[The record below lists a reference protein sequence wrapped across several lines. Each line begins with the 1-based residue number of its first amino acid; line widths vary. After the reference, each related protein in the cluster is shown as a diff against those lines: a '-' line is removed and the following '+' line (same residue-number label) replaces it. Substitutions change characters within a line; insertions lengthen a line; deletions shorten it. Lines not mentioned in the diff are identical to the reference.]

1 MKKVTVAVL
10 TAVALVASPA
20 AGADSGKG
28 KSGSEKKAQH
38 QSGKGKS
45 GSEGV
50 GKKRSGKCK
59 KPQRVGFVAAGTPAA
74 MDAASLTLTVTRAN
88 RHATAW
94 LAVNAPTF
102 ATTGARLR
110 LSEIV
115 DSNGDGLVDF

>member
-1 MKKVTVAVL
+1 
-10 TAVALVASPA
+10 
-20 AGADSGKG
+20 
-28 KSGSEKKAQH
+28 
-38 QSGKGKS
+38 
-45 GSEGV
+45 
-50 GKKRSGKCK
+50 
-59 KPQRVGFVAAGTPAA
+59 

-115 DSNGDGLVDF
+115 DSNGDGLVDSADVLPTDRVKVIGKLSRPKRGCTGEMTLSLRRIVIHRDSEDGEPEVEPVEEEPAEDEPAE